1 MVTSLMKWFFKIFF
15 KTIRLILGPI
25 ILFIDWIT
33 TPKGIKRS
41 QTEQQKVDDDV
52 SKMILYQFNTCPF
65 CIKVK
70 RNNKR
75 LSLKIETRN
84 AQHNPVHRE
93 ELLQGG
99 GKIKVPC
106 LKIIDEKGNDS
117 WLYESNDILQYL
129 QERFA
134 A

>member
-1 MVTSLMKWFFKIFF
+1 MVTYIMKWVFKIFF
-15 KTIRLILGPI
+15 KTIRLIIGPI

-75 LSLKIETRN
+75 LSLKIENRD

-106 LKIIDEKGNDS
+106 LKIIDEKGNDN

>member
-1 MVTSLMKWFFKIFF
+1 MKLIFKYFF

-25 ILFIDWIT
+25 ILFIDKIT
-33 TPKGIKRS
+33 TPRGIKRS
-41 QTEQQKVDDDV
+41 NDEQQKVDKEA
-52 SKMILYQFNTCPF
+52 SKLILYQFNTCPF

-75 LSLKIETRN
+75 LSLKVETRD
-84 AQHNPVHRE
+84 AQHNPIYRE

>member
-1 MVTSLMKWFFKIFF
+1 MKWVFKIFF
-15 KTIRLILGPI
+15 KTIRLIIGPI

-52 SKMILYQFNTCPF
+52 SKMILYQFKTCPF

-75 LSLKIETRN
+75 LSLKIETRD
-84 AQHNPVHRE
+84 AQHNPTYRE